1 MLAKL
6 EKPVLVLNKNWTVIG
21 TSPLYKTLNL
31 LFSTD
36 RDGRPKAVIIDE
48 GCVPHTWEEW
58 SKLKVVEGQEA
69 INTVR
74 FSFRV
79 PEVVKLNKYDRLP
92 RQTVVFSRLNIF
104 KRDEYRCQYCG
115 VRPGSEELTID
126 HILPKCK
133 GGKTTWTNCVLSCVG
148 CNSIKGDKACEEV
161 VNSKFPKGMKLLKQ
175 PIHPKLKDIKLPL
188 IYQSW
193 KQWLSDVY
201 WNVELENQNKQL

>member
-6 EKPVLVLNKNWTVIG
+6 EKPVLVLNKNWTVVG

-48 GCVPHTWEEW
+48 VCVPHTWEEW
-58 SKLKVVEGQEA
+58 SKMKVLEGQEA

-74 FSFRV
+74 YSFRI

-92 RQTVVFSRLNIF
+92 RQTVIFSRLNIF
-104 KRDEYRCQYCG
+104 KRDEYKCQYCG
-115 VRPGSEELTID
+115 IRPGSEELTID

-133 GGKTTWTNCVLSCVG
+133 GGKTTWTNCVLSCVT
-148 CNSIKGDKACEEV
+148 CNSIKGGRACEEV

-193 KQWLSDVY
+193 KQWLSAAY
-201 WNVELENQNKQL
+201 WNVELENQNRQL